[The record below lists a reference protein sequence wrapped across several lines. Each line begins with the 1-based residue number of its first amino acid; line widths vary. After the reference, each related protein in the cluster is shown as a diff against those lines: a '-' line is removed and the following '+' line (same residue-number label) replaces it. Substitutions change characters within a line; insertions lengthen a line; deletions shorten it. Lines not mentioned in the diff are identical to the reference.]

1 MLFLRTRF
9 FVMFMA
15 LIIIVL
21 AGGAALGYRALTTD
35 GDKAGAERLLMYG
48 LVAAGVI
55 VFFCVRVLVY
65 GRRAARRF
73 DKILDAAKLR
83 GQLPLDRLDYFG
95 AFGANMRRLYEELH
109 ALGERKSHRIQQ
121 QNLTINRLLEF
132 IALPLLVVDAT
143 GEIRKASGGFAE
155 KHKIPAAD
163 AAGRSIHG
171 YVEDLDFTDVL
182 QEANRTKGP
191 VEVKSG
197 KTLLTFY
204 PVLSAANDVSYLIV
218 AFGPHE
224 LKSFVPEGDDQKGGA
239 PRAEKKRFL
248 GGLVD
253 LIKQRMKP
261 GKKPN
266 DKAGTSS

>member
-15 LIIIVL
+15 FIIIVL
-21 AGGAALGYRALTTD
+21 AGGAALGYRALATD

-55 VFFCVRVLVY
+55 AFFCVRVLVY

-73 DKILDAAKLR
+73 DKILDAAKLS

-132 IALPLLVVDAT
+132 VAVPLLLIDAT

-155 KHKIPAAD
+155 KHKIPAA
-163 AAGRSIHG
+163 AVAGKNLSE
-171 YVEDLDFTDVL
+171 YVEDIDFPDML
-182 QEANRTKGP
+182 LEANRTKGP
-191 VEVKSG
+191 VEVKTG
-197 KTLLTFY
+197 ETPVIFY
-204 PVLSAANDVSYLIV
+204 PVLSDKNDVSYLIA

-224 LKSFVPEGDDQKGGA
+224 LKTYLPNEAERKA
-239 PRAEKKRFL
+239 ALTRPEKKRFL

-253 LIKQRMKP
+253 MIKRKMKP
-261 GKKPN
+261 EKKN
-266 DKAGTSS
+266 GGGGN